1 MGRRHVL
8 VGDGSKNG
16 IYYALDARTGKL
28 AWKTQM
34 APGGSFGGVL
44 GSAALADGRLVVPA
58 NVGNLTPEAAR
69 EVALDPSS
77 RRIEWRHELSGHV
90 LGPVSPVP
98 GVAFVAS

>member
-1 MGRRHVL
+1 ML

-58 NVGNLTPEAAR
+58 NVGNLPGSRESGRAR
-69 EVALDPSS
+69 S
-77 RRIEWRHELSGHV
+77 W
-90 LGPVSPVP
+90 LGQDRVET
-98 GVAFVAS
+98 